1 MSPNTAANPP
11 RPVRRRPS
19 LLASFRPKTAI
30 AGADLPLPPLPSRPH
45 TGVWVPHKDGSYR
58 EAVSPFSHE
67 IAVCDSSARKQHHQ
81 QQQQVQSGS
90 FATPNFLDLE
100 PENHNVFPLLK
111 TRHRASKSFSNLRH
125 GVTHE
130 LRAVARRLSLTIRH
144 KSSKYSLSV
153 PMAGN
158 DDGNTSDDYRSAD
171 SGAVVG
177 FQTCRSFHGPSASSL
192 NTLNRHGSPP
202 PPLPYVTDPIPGNGS
217 EPPILP
223 DDLSRGAAARAAAAA
238 QNEMV
243 KIGRVSSQ
251 DDSKIFEFET
261 APIEESDVAGDS
273 ESGIDVNLQNRVDV
287 SEDDSEVVRKN
298 PMDYLPAELMAHVLS
313 FLDSDSLKQAE
324 LVSHQWHELASS
336 HHVWRAAL
344 WHEYKRWPKAGKL
357 ANGQPKYMGLGRIR
371 PNQDWKKM
379 FAVRRALESRWKKGK
394 AAAIFLHGHKDSVYC
409 VQFDENKIL
418 TGSRDRTIRVW
429 DAHYP
434 WPCIKVIGVPPDPPS
449 PFRQGRLV
457 FEAPEDDESARLPFI
472 SICPTIHSSPDHVTP
487 ASATGDYHRGSILCL
502 QYDDE
507 ILVTGSSDH
516 ICIVWDIKNDY
527 KAIRRLTGH
536 QAGVLDVC
544 FDDKYIVSC
553 SKDTTICIWDR
564 RTGELVKRLLGH
576 RGPVNSVQLRGELI
590 VSASGDGV
598 AKLWNITSGLCI
610 KEFTSRNRGLAC
622 VEFSEDARTILA
634 GGNDELIYQ
643 FDANT
648 GELVNELKGH
658 WALVRSLHMDST
670 NGRIV
675 SGSYDRSV
683 RVYDAAS
690 GQLSISLT
698 TWTSSWILGAK
709 SDYRRIVAAGQD
721 GRAVIMDF
729 GYGLDGIEMLEE

>member
-1 MSPNTAANPP
+1 MSPNTSANPP
-11 RPVRRRPS
+11 RSVRRRPS
-19 LLASFRPKTAI
+19 LLAGFRPKTATT
-30 AGADLPLPPLPSRPH
+30 GADPPLAPLPPLPSRPH

-67 IAVCDSSARKQHHQ
+67 IAVCDPGTGQLQPQ
-81 QQQQVQSGS
+81 QPGYI
-90 FATPNFLDLE
+90 ATPTLVESEDDNT
-100 PENHNVFPLLK
+100 FPSLK

-130 LRAVARRLSLTIRH
+130 LRAVARRLSLTLRH
-144 KSSKYSLSV
+144 KSSKYNLAV
-153 PMAGN
+153 PMGGK

-171 SGAVVG
+171 SGAVMG
-177 FQTCRSFHGPSASSL
+177 PRPGRSFHRPSYSNL
-192 NTLNRHGSPP
+192 NALNRYGSPP
-202 PPLPYVTDPIPGNGS
+202 PPVPYVADPIPGNGS

-243 KIGRVSSQ
+243 KIGRVASGG
-251 DDSKIFEFET
+251 DSKIFESET
-261 APIEESDVAGDS
+261 VLLEESDVSGDS
-273 ESGIDVNLQNRVDV
+273 ESGIDVNLQNNVDV
-287 SEDDSEVVRKN
+287 SKDDSEVVRKN

-313 FLDSDSLKQAE
+313 FLDADSLRQTE
-324 LVSHQWHELASS
+324 LVSHQWNELASS
-336 HHVWRAAL
+336 HHVWREAF
-344 WHEYKRWPKAGKL
+344 WHEYKRGPNTGKV
-357 ANGQPKYMGLGRIR
+357 ANGQPRYMGLGRVR

-379 FAVRRALESRWKKGK
+379 FAVRRALESRWKEGK
-394 AAAIFLHGHKDSVYC
+394 AAAIYLHGHKDSVYC
-409 VQFDENKIL
+409 VQFDEDKII

-434 WPCIKVIGVPPDPPS
+434 WPCLKIIGAPPDPKSPS
-449 PFRQGRLV
+449 TLGRLV
-457 FEAPEDDESARLPFI
+457 IDPPDDDDAARIPFI
-472 SICPTIHSSPDHVTP
+472 SISPPARSSPDLFSPT
-487 ASATGDYHRGSILCL
+487 SATGDYHRASILCL
-502 QYDDE
+502 QFDDE

-516 ICIVWDIKNDY
+516 TCIVWDIKSDY
-527 KAIRRLTGH
+527 RAIRRLTGH

-544 FDDKYIVSC
+544 FDDKYIVTC

-564 RTGELVKRLLGH
+564 RTGDLVKRLLGH
-576 RGPVNSVQLRGELI
+576 RGPVNSAQLRGELI

-610 KEFTSRNRGLAC
+610 KEFPSRNRGLAC

-634 GGNDELIYQ
+634 GGNDEVIYQ

-648 GELVNELKGH
+648 GELVDELKGH
-658 WALVRSLHMDST
+658 WGLVRSLHMDSA

-683 RVYDAAS
+683 KVYDAAS
-690 GQLSISLT
+690 GQLSISLANWT
-698 TWTSSWILGAK
+698 TSWILGAK

-721 GRAVIMDF
+721 GRTVIMDF
-729 GYGLDGIEMLEE
+729 GYGLDGIELLEE